1 MRKRVRIRPEVRGF
15 QLRQN
20 SRRAVP
26 VAVAR
31 VPPQEAVVR
40 ERRHDDPRVAAA
52 HAIELRA
59 RVRHVPRAARDGD
72 DAVIQL
78 RVELDVVNV
87 GEPLRDRVRLSP
99 LSRRVERREHHPR
112 AHRVRG
118 DALLVA
124 HRAKHLRGFLP
135 PRVVSEGRGSVQS
148 DDVGV
153 EFKGVRSGV
162 ERRRGV
168 SGLKPRCDGR
178 RDAPGDNKVLKDRR
192 SPRKRGRMGTNVQ
205 RPRLAGFAHVSPHL
219 ERGGPVLAPPE
230 RDDRRA
236 ANLGVDHLVPVA
248 VSVWSVSR
256 SAARA

>member
-135 PRVVSEGRGSVQS
+135 PRVVSEHG
-148 DDVGV
+148 
-153 EFKGVRSGV
+153 EH
-162 ERRRGV
+162 RGV
-168 SGLKPRCDGR
+168 D
-178 RDAPGDNKVLKDRR
+178 
-192 SPRKRGRMGTNVQ
+192 VQ